1 MGRKTEKGCS
11 AASKGTEKPFMRR
24 AGRTF
29 LLAAVLTVLPAMLFA
44 AGGNGRVL
52 RSTLKNGLRVVIVEN
67 DLAPV
72 VTTEVNYLVGSNE
85 APAGFPGMA
94 HAQEHMMFRG
104 SPGLSQDQ
112 LANIMSSMGG
122 MMNADTQQTVTQY
135 FFTVPAEDLEVALHV
150 QSIRM
155 RGVLDDQKLW
165 AKERGAIEQE
175 VAQDLSNPQY
185 VFYMKLLKA
194 MFKGTPYEHDALGTK
209 ASFDKTTGA
218 MLKKFHDTWY
228 APNNAIL
235 VIVGKVQPEKTLA
248 TVKRLFED
256 IPARKIPAR
265 PEVKLNPVKPETLN
279 LTTDLPYGL
288 AIVSFRMP
296 GTDSPDY
303 AAAQVLSDVLSSKRG
318 ALYSLVPEG
327 KALYT
332 GFQMNGLP
340 TAGLGFGL
348 AVFPKGA
355 DAKTLVKEVNNAL
368 AGIVKN
374 GVPADLVK
382 AAKRHELTNAELQR
396 NSVSGLATL
405 WSQALALEGRNSPD
419 EDVQAMEK
427 VTVADVNRVAKKYLD
442 PAHAITAILT
452 PQPSGKP
459 KSSKGF
465 GGAESFA
472 PKNPKPV
479 KLPEWAEKA
488 LKKLSVPESAVNPV
502 VSILPNGLKL
512 IVQPE
517 NSSNTV
523 NIYGSVKNS
532 PEMEVPEGKEGVDQ
546 VLENLFSFGT
556 TSLNRI
562 AFQKALDDIGAE
574 VNAGTSFS
582 AHSLTSDFDNALRL
596 LADNELHPALPAR
609 NFRIVQMQ
617 AARTLAGVLQSPGF
631 LAEQAM
637 KKALYPKGDP
647 SLRQATPQSVSKL
660 TLKDVKDYYAKV
672 FRPDLT
678 TIVVIGKI
686 DPKTAKAAVE
696 KYFGS
701 WKATGPKPA
710 TLLPAVPLNKSA
722 VAVVPDSS
730 RVQDQVTLSETLGL
744 LRNNPDYYAL
754 ELGNHVLG
762 GGFYSTRYYR
772 DLRQKAG
779 LVYYVVSSF
788 DLGQT
793 RSTYTVRYGC
803 DPANVSRAQNIVVKN
818 LKAMAAAPVTPEEL
832 HGAKAMLLRQIPL
845 RESSVGSIA
854 WGLLSRSEENLP
866 LNEPTVAAENYLKM
880 TAKQVMDAF
889 RKWVRPDGLVR
900 VTQGPAPK

>member
-1 MGRKTEKGCS
+1 MNFGKMKTGFR
-11 AASKGTEKPFMRR
+11 PRI
-24 AGRTF
+24 F
-29 LLAAVLTVLPAMLFA
+29 LLALLLVAIPFTVFA
-44 AGGNGRVL
+44 AGGNGGVL
-52 RSTLKNGLRVVIVEN
+52 RATLKNGLRVVIVKN
-67 DLAPV
+67 TLAPV

-104 SPGLSQDQ
+104 SPGLTQDQ
-112 LANIMSSMGG
+112 LANIMTSMGG
-122 MMNADTQQTVTQY
+122 MMNADTQQTITQY

-155 RGVLDDQKLW
+155 RGCLDDQKLW
-165 AKERGAIEQE
+165 EKERGAIEQE

-218 MLKKFHDTWY
+218 MLKKFYDTWY

-235 VIVGKVQPEKTLA
+235 VIVGNVQPEKTLD

-256 IPARKIPAR
+256 IPAKKIPAR
-265 PEVKLNPVKPETLN
+265 PKINLSPVKPETLN

-288 AIVSFRMP
+288 AIISFRMP

-318 ALYSLVPEG
+318 KLYGLVPRG
-327 KALYT
+327 KALYA

-340 TAGLGFGL
+340 GAGLGFAL

-355 DAKTLVKEVNNAL
+355 DAKILVKDIGNSL
-368 AGIVKN
+368 ADAVKN
-374 GVPADLVK
+374 GVSADLVK
-382 AAKRHELTNAELQR
+382 AAKRHELTSAERQR
-396 NSVSGLATL
+396 NSVTGLAML

-419 EDVQAMEK
+419 EDVAAMEK
-427 VTVADVNRVAKKYLD
+427 VTVADVNRVAKIYLN
-442 PAHAITAILT
+442 PAHAITTILT

-479 KLPEWAEKA
+479 KLPEWAETA
-488 LKKLSVPESAVNPV
+488 LSRLSVPESATNPV
-502 VSILPNGLKL
+502 VTVLPNGLKL

-517 NSSNTV
+517 NVSNTV
-523 NIYGSVKNS
+523 NIFGEIKNS
-532 PEMEVPEGKEGVDQ
+532 PKMETPKGKEGVDQ
-546 VLENLFSFGT
+546 VLGSLFEFGT
-556 TSLNRI
+556 TSLDRV
-562 AFQKALDDIGAE
+562 AFQKALDEIGAE
-574 VNAGTSFS
+574 VSAGTSFS
-582 AHSLTSDFDNALRL
+582 AHALSENFEETVKL

-609 NFRIVQMQ
+609 YFKVMQMQ
-617 AARTLAGVLQSPGF
+617 TARTVAGILQSPAF
-631 LAEQAM
+631 LTQQAI

-647 SLRQATPQSVSKL
+647 SLRHATPQTVASL
-660 TLKDVKDYYAKV
+660 TLKDVKNYYKKV

-686 DPKTAKAAVE
+686 QPETAKAVIE
-696 KYFGS
+696 KYFGN
-701 WKATGPKPA
+701 WKAVGPKPK
-710 TLLPAVPLNKSA
+710 TELPPVPLNQASQA
-722 VAVVPDSS
+722 AVPDTS
-730 RVQDQVTLSETLGL
+730 RVQDEVTLTETLGL
-744 LRNNPDYYAL
+744 LRSNSDYYAL

-779 LVYYVVSSF
+779 LVYYVASSF

-803 DPANVSRAQNIVVKN
+803 NPPNVSRAQDIVVKN
-818 LKAMAAAPVTPEEL
+818 LKAMASAPVTPEEL
-832 HGAKAMLLRQIPL
+832 HNAKAMLLRQIPL
-845 RESSVGSIA
+845 RESSVSSIA
-854 WGLLSRSEENLP
+854 WGILSRCDQNLP
-866 LNEPTVAAENYLKM
+866 LDEPTLAAKKYLTL
-880 TAKQVMDAF
+880 TAKEVQAAF
-889 RKWVRPDGLVR
+889 KKWIRPNALVR
-900 VTQGPAPK
+900 VTMGPAPK